1 MDIPKDTL
9 GLVTAF
15 TVSGITHLV
24 KPEVFE
30 PLMPESLPKHREI
43 ILASGVA
50 ELVCAVGIL
59 HPRTRKAAGW
69 ASAALLV
76 LVFPGNVKQATAA
89 QKTSSTTYQR
99 ATLARLPVQLPLIR
113 AALKAAR
120 A

>member
-1 MDIPKDTL
+1 VDIPKDTL

-30 PLMPESLPKHREI
+30 PLMPETLPRHREV

-50 ELVCAVGIL
+50 ELVCAAGIL
-59 HPRTRKAAGW
+59 HPRTRRAAGW

-76 LVFPGNVKQATAA
+76 LVFPGNVKQAADA
-89 QKTSSTTYQR
+89 QKTRNTTYQR

-113 AALKAAR
+113 AALKVAR
-120 A
+120 G

>member
-9 GLVTAF
+9 GLVAAF

-24 KPEVFE
+24 RPEAFE
-30 PLMPESLPKHREI
+30 PLVPDFLPAHRKI
-43 ILASGVA
+43 ILGSGVA
-50 ELVCAVGIL
+50 ELLCAAGIL
-59 HPRTRKAAGW
+59 HPRTRRMAGW

-76 LVFPGNVKQATAA
+76 AVFPGNVKMAADA
-89 QKTSSTTYQR
+89 QKTRNPTYRR
-99 ATLARLPVQLPLIR
+99 ATLVRLPVQLPLIR

>member
-9 GLVTAF
+9 GLVAAF

-24 KPEVFE
+24 RPETFE
-30 PLMPESLPKHREI
+30 PLMPVWVPAHREI
-43 ILASGVA
+43 ILGSGVA
-50 ELVCAVGIL
+50 ELICAVGLL
-59 HPRTRKAAGW
+59 HPRTRKASGW

-76 LVFPGNVKQATAA
+76 AVFPGNVKMAADA
-89 QKTSSTTYQR
+89 QKTRSTTYKR

>member
-9 GLVTAF
+9 GLVAAF
-15 TVSGITHLV
+15 TVSGVTHLV
-24 KPEVFE
+24 RPETFE
-30 PLMPESLPKHREI
+30 PLMPASLPAHREL

-50 ELVCAVGIL
+50 ELVCAAGIL

-76 LVFPGNVKQATAA
+76 AVFPGNVKMASDA
-89 QKTSSTTYQR
+89 QKSRNTTYKR

-113 AALKAAR
+113 AALKVAR

>member
-1 MDIPKDTL
+1 M
-9 GLVTAF
+9 
-15 TVSGITHLV
+15 

-30 PLMPESLPKHREI
+30 PLMPESLPKHREA

-50 ELVCAVGIL
+50 ELACAAGIL
-59 HPRTRKAAGW
+59 HPRTRRAAGW

-76 LVFPGNVKQATAA
+76 LVFPGNIKQAAAA
-89 QKTSSTTYQR
+89 QKSSNTTYQR

>member
-9 GLVTAF
+9 GLVAAF
-15 TVSGITHLV
+15 TVSGVTHLV
-24 KPEVFE
+24 RPETFE
-30 PLMPESLPKHREI
+30 PLMPAAQTSSAMPLPRMT
-43 ILASGVA
+43 SR
-50 ELVCAVGIL
+50 CAGSQAGIL

-76 LVFPGNVKQATAA
+76 AVFPGNVKMATDA
-89 QKTSSTTYQR
+89 QKTHNTTYQR
-99 ATLARLPVQLPLIR
+99 TTLARLPMQVPLIR

>member
-9 GLVTAF
+9 GLVAAF

-24 KPEVFE
+24 RPETFE
-30 PLMPESLPKHREI
+30 PLMPVWVPAHREV
-43 ILASGVA
+43 ILGSGVA
-50 ELVCAVGIL
+50 ELICAVGLL
-59 HPRTRKAAGW
+59 HPRTRKASGW

-76 LVFPGNVKQATAA
+76 AVFPGNVKMAADA
-89 QKTSSTTYQR
+89 QKTRNTTYKR

>member
-9 GLVTAF
+9 GLHAAF
-15 TVSGITHLV
+15 TISGVTHLV
-24 KPEVFE
+24 RPETFE
-30 PLMPESLPKHREI
+30 PLMPAWMPAHREV
-43 ILASGVA
+43 ILASGIA
-50 ELVCAVGIL
+50 ELVCAAGIL

-76 LVFPGNVKQATAA
+76 AVFPGNVKMATDA
-89 QKTSSTTYQR
+89 QKTHNTTYQR
-99 ATLARLPVQLPLIR
+99 TTLARLPMQVPLIR

>member
-1 MDIPKDTL
+1 VDIPKDTL
-9 GLVTAF
+9 GLVAAF

-24 KPEVFE
+24 RPETFE
-30 PLMPESLPKHREI
+30 PLMPVWVPAHREI
-43 ILASGVA
+43 ILGSGVA
-50 ELVCAVGIL
+50 ELICAVGLL
-59 HPRTRKAAGW
+59 HPRTRKASGW

-76 LVFPGNVKQATAA
+76 AVFPGNVKMAADA
-89 QKTSSTTYQR
+89 QKTRSTTYKR

>member
-1 MDIPKDTL
+1 VDIPKDTL

-30 PLMPESLPKHREI
+30 PLMPEALPAHRGI
-43 ILASGVA
+43 ILASGAA
-50 ELVCAVGIL
+50 ELVCAAGML
-59 HPRTRKAAGW
+59 HPRTRRAAGW

-76 LVFPGNVKQATAA
+76 AVFPGNLKMAADA
-89 QKTSSTTYQR
+89 QKGSNTTYQR

-120 A
+120 G

>member
-1 MDIPKDTL
+1 VDIPKDTL
-9 GLVTAF
+9 GLVAAF

-24 KPEVFE
+24 KPETFE
-30 PLMPESLPKHREI
+30 PLMPAFLPAHREI

-50 ELVCAVGIL
+50 ELACAAGIL

-76 LVFPGNVKQATAA
+76 AVFPGNVKMAARA
-89 QKTSSTTYQR
+89 QKSHNPTFKR
-99 ATLARLPVQLPLIR
+99 ATLARLPVQIPLIR

-120 A
+120 S

>member
-9 GLVTAF
+9 GVVAAF

-24 KPEVFE
+24 RPQTFE
-30 PLMPESLPKHREI
+30 PLMPDFLPAHREL

-50 ELVCAVGIL
+50 ELACAAGIL
-59 HPRTRKAAGW
+59 HPRTRRAAGW

-76 LVFPGNVKQATAA
+76 AVFPGNVKMAADA
-89 QKTSSTTYQR
+89 QKTRNTTYQR
-99 ATLARLPVQLPLIR
+99 MTLGRLPLQLPLIR
-113 AALKAAR
+113 AALKVAR

>member
-1 MDIPKDTL
+1 VDIPKDTL

-30 PLMPESLPKHREI
+30 PLMPESLPKHREV

-50 ELVCAVGIL
+50 ELACAAGIL
-59 HPRTRKAAGW
+59 HPRTRRAAGW

-76 LVFPGNVKQATAA
+76 LVFPGNIKQAAAA
-89 QKTSSTTYQR
+89 QKSSNTTYQR
-99 ATLARLPVQLPLIR
+99 ATLARLPVQLQLIR

>member
-9 GLVTAF
+9 GLVAAF

-24 KPEVFE
+24 KPETFE
-30 PLMPESLPKHREI
+30 PLMPAFLPAHREI

-50 ELVCAVGIL
+50 ELVCAAGIL

-76 LVFPGNVKQATAA
+76 AVFPGNVKMAA
-89 QKTSSTTYQR
+89 RAQESHNPTFKR
-99 ATLARLPVQLPLIR
+99 ATLVRLPVQIPLIR

-120 A
+120 S